1 MVIRIG
7 PAGSDGLG
15 NLKGVSKVAE
25 MNLDCME
32 VAFTY
37 GVRMD
42 MAAAAEVGALARE
55 KGITLSGGQKQ
66 RLGLARALLISAPI
80 LILDDPLS
88 QVDTE
93 TAAAILTS
101 ARGLCARRTTVMV
114 SHRISHVRHA
124 DLIIVLEGGHIN
136 AAGTHEELMA
146 QEGFYRRMYRWQ
158 ELEAGLDA
166 INRAS

>member
-1 MVIRIG
+1 
-7 PAGSDGLG
+7 
-15 NLKGVSKVAE
+15 
-25 MNLDCME
+25 
-32 VAFTY
+32 
-37 GVRMD
+37 
-42 MAAAAEVGALARE
+42 
-55 KGITLSGGQKQ
+55 
-66 RLGLARALLISAPI
+66 LISAPI

-101 ARGLCARRTTVMV
+101 ARGLCAGRTTVMV

-124 DLIIVLEGGHIN
+124 DFIIVLERGLIS

-146 QEGFYRRMYRWQ
+146 QEGFYRRTYRWQ